1 MEAVR
6 EGSGAGSSVKN
17 GAGRRLRWLWLPAL
31 LVLSTVLL
39 VAANLLFWVDRTVLD
54 ADEFIGTIESVLDQ
68 PEVKDRTA
76 QVLAARAAQNP
87 EIQARID
94 EGLAQQNQ
102 NLAFL
107 SPVLNAQIEPLLESV
122 IRRLLDSD
130 LVGTLVD
137 DILRRLYSQVLAILE
152 DQDTVLRIQGN
163 RLILDLNEIIDR
175 LFDRLNLARPER
187 LGGSQERGEVVLLN
201 DSKPL
206 QQAAFFVENRGWIMF
221 GLVAGAVV
229 SLAVVATSQPGGWRR
244 LVLPAG
250 VLVAVGLISLV
261 LVLIAIAV
269 LESVEGERI
278 VLIEMVEAL
287 VRNLEHQ
294 SILLVI
300 VGALV
305 IAMTDHRA
313 RDGLSKGYSAVAERV
328 EAFGAWRL
336 LIIVGAVAALL
347 LYVL

>member
-1 MEAVR
+1 METVTEVNGAGESV
-6 EGSGAGSSVKN
+6 EKGAGS
-17 GAGRRLRWLWLPAL
+17 RWRWLWLPVV
-31 LVLSTVLL
+31 LVLSTTLL
-39 VAANLLFWVDRTVLD
+39 IAANLLFWVDRTVLD
-54 ADEFIGTIESVLDQ
+54 EDEFIGTIEGVLDQ

-76 QVLAARAAQNP
+76 QVLATRAAQNP

-94 EGLAQQNQ
+94 QGLAEQNP

-107 SPVLNAQIEPLLESV
+107 SPVLNAQIEPLLEGV

-137 DILRRLYSQVLAILE
+137 DVLRRLYEHVLAIVE
-152 DQDTVLRIQGN
+152 DQDTVLQIQGN
-163 RLILDLNEIIDR
+163 RLILDLNEMIDR
-175 LFDRLNLARPER
+175 LFERLNLARPER
-187 LGGSQERGEVVLLN
+187 LGGLEERGEVVLLN

-206 QQAAFFVENRGWIMF
+206 QQASFFVVNRGWIMF

-229 SLAVVATSQPGGWRR
+229 SLGVAGASQPRGWRR

-269 LESVEGERI
+269 VESVEGERA

-287 VRNLEHQ
+287 ARNLEHQ

-305 IAMTDHRA
+305 LSMTDHRA
-313 RDGLSKGYSAVAERV
+313 REGFSKGYSAVAERV

-336 LIIVGAVAALL
+336 LIIVGAVAALMLYL
-347 LYVL
+347 L

>member
-1 MEAVR
+1 MEAVS
-6 EGSGAGSSVKN
+6 EGSAAGESARSGVGSKW
-17 GAGRRLRWLWLPAL
+17 RWLWLPAL

-39 VAANLLFWVDRTVLD
+39 IAANLLFWIDRTVLD
-54 ADEFIGTIESVLDQ
+54 ADEFIGTIEGVLDQ

-76 QVLAARAAQNP
+76 QVLATRAAQNP

-137 DILRRLYSQVLAILE
+137 DILRRLYAQVLAILE
-152 DQDTVLRIQGN
+152 GQDTILQIQGN
-163 RLILDLNEIIDR
+163 RLVLDLNEIIDR
-175 LFDRLNLARPER
+175 LFDRLNLTRPER

-206 QQAAFFVENRGWIMF
+206 QQASFFVENRGWIMF

-229 SLAVVATSQPGGWRR
+229 SLGVAATSQPGGWRR

-261 LVLIAIAV
+261 LVLIALAV
-269 LESVEGERI
+269 LESVGGERV
-278 VLIEMVEAL
+278 VLVEMVEAL
-287 VRNLEHQ
+287 ARNLEHQ

-300 VGALV
+300 VGAVVL
-305 IAMTDHRA
+305 AMTDHRA
-313 RDGLSKGYSAVAERV
+313 REGLSKGYAAVAERV

-347 LYVL
+347 LYIF